1 VKVERCFL
9 RGWVL
14 GWALSW
20 TCFSS
25 LGKAA
30 EPFEASHQVAYDL
43 VLPPGM
49 PPSSLESMTL
59 GPRGHIWLACRVSG
73 QAGQEDTG
81 QLVVYEPNGLLFDVV
96 KIPFVPLAM
105 NFSTR
110 SWLYLATQEKIIR
123 LSVHGQVEAEI
134 AVERLYGSPEAAAK
148 VSRGRPAI
156 AANEEAVFVAY
167 PDSGGNAY
175 SVWRL
180 SPDLSIEAKIVERA
194 ESCLPQFE
202 IQADGEHLLVVEAT
216 RGQVGIYDPQ
226 GRRIGGFG
234 EKGEDGLAGFSGGC
248 NPIALWPLS
257 TEHVLTGEI
266 GNGQLKR
273 YTHRGMLLGLVAK
286 LPVPSDSQRLCL
298 AWDAE
303 RNWYYALLASQ
314 AKVAVLLPSED
325 IEIEPSTSAIAP
337 GSGK

>member
-1 VKVERCFL
+1 VKVERCF
-9 RGWVL
+9 RHGWVL

-20 TCFSS
+20 SCLSS
-25 LGKAA
+25 LGNAVEVF
-30 EPFEASHQVAYDL
+30 EPSHQVAYDL
-43 VLPPGM
+43 ALPPGM
-49 PPSSLESMTL
+49 SPSSLESMTV

-73 QAGQEDTG
+73 QAGREDTG

-96 KIPFVPLAM
+96 SLPFVPLAM

-110 SWLYLATQEKIIR
+110 SWLYLATKEKIVRI
-123 LSVHGQVEAEI
+123 SVRGQVEAEI

-156 AANEEAVFVAY
+156 AANEDAVFVAY
-167 PDSGGNAY
+167 PDSGDNAY
-175 SVWRL
+175 SIWRL

-202 IQADGEHLLVVEAT
+202 IQADGEHLLVAEAT

-226 GRRIGGFG
+226 GRRIAGFG
-234 EKGEDGLAGFSGGC
+234 EKNKEGSADFSGSC

-257 TEHVLTGEI
+257 SEHVLTGEI
-266 GNGQLKR
+266 GNGLLKR
-273 YTHRGMLLGLVAK
+273 YTHRGVLLGLVAK

-298 AWDAE
+298 AWDME
-303 RNWYYALLASQ
+303 RNWYYVLLASQ
-314 AKVAVLLPSED
+314 AKVAVLLPTED
-325 IEIEPSTSAIAP
+325 IESESSTSAISP
-337 GSGK
+337 GSGN